1 MSKKKAWIIVL
12 MQTVIFV
19 LGIPPPGSSILDPG
33 GVMGRSAQVGLTS
46 ASASAYHHPG
56 SAHSGLGP
64 GVGGP
69 AVTLSDPLGGVSS
82 LMLNPNSA
90 AAAAA
95 ANAAAA
101 AAHAAASNPLAT
113 RIQVS
118 LIQSTKGFAI
128 LLWVK
133 RPLSKKAFRSFLTT
147 NFRASTGN
155 S

>member
-1 MSKKKAWIIVL
+1 

-118 LIQSTKGFAI
+118 LIHSTKGFAT

-133 RPLSKKAFRSFLTT
+133 RRRQS
-147 NFRASTGN
+147 G
-155 S
+155 